1 MSRAKLKKTR
11 QELEDIKNTKVVTPT
26 TAKTTPATTTGDTS
40 VKKTVT
46 FVKGAG
52 TGRRQNTSRSNPT
65 NTKTSSTRTNPKT
78 TGGMNPRVVIKKE
91 PVSITEIEEEEVE
104 QTDSEGCDTDT
115 MAEMDTDGSPEQT
128 EGEEEED
135 QE

>member
-1 MSRAKLKKTR
+1 M
-11 QELEDIKNTKVVTPT
+11 
-26 TAKTTPATTTGDTS
+26 
-40 VKKTVT
+40 
-46 FVKGAG
+46 
-52 TGRRQNTSRSNPT
+52 
-65 NTKTSSTRTNPKT
+65 NPK
-78 TGGMNPRVVIKKE
+78 VVIKKE

-115 MAEMDTDGSPEQT
+115 MAGMDTDGSPEQT